1 MQNPYRKPCSG
12 RYHWAANQTDPLTW
26 TVPSHMNSRA
36 QPPRP
41 AGAFRAA
48 VRLLLGLLP
57 CSIFAGP
64 ALNPETRRSL
74 DSRPYLTVTSNLSIR
89 FQEELP
95 PPDLSVR
102 PPAGAPPQPQS
113 VAGKPSETAESR
125 KADEKPIAPAQP
137 DLNAAQPSADMQ
149 PSPAASSTPTPVAAP
164 VAAPDKP
171 APAILPDDTK
181 PQVHAEDFL
190 PYFQF
195 PGAHANPNDVTV
207 APTPPVPGIQPP
219 SSATY
224 RQQ

>member
-12 RYHWAANQTDPLTW
+12 RYHWVANQADPLTW
-26 TVPSHMNSRA
+26 TVPSHMNTRA

-64 ALNPETRRSL
+64 ALNPATRRSL
-74 DSRPYLTVTSNLSIR
+74 DSRPYLTVANNLSIR
-89 FQEELP
+89 FQEALP
-95 PPDLSVR
+95 PPDLTVQ
-102 PPAGAPPQPQS
+102 PPAGAPPQPQ
-113 VAGKPSETAESR
+113 
-125 KADEKPIAPAQP
+125 PIAIKPAETVKPRELDDKPASAQP
-137 DLNAAQPSADMQ
+137 DLIPAPPPAETQPA
-149 PSPAASSTPTPVAAP
+149 PTALITPTPEPTP

-207 APTPPVPGIQPP
+207 GPPAPPVPGLQPP

>member
-1 MQNPYRKPCSG
+1 MRNSYRNVCSG
-12 RYHWAANQTDPLTW
+12 RYHWVANQTDPLTW
-26 TVPSHMNSRA
+26 TVSSHMNSRA
-36 QPPRP
+36 QPPRL
-41 AGAFRAA
+41 AGAFRAT

-74 DSRPYLTVTSNLSIR
+74 DSRPYLTVANNLSIR

-102 PPAGAPPQPQS
+102 PPAGAPPQPPS
-113 VAGKPSETAESR
+113 VAAKPADAAESHR
-125 KADEKPIAPAQP
+125 DDKSGASAQP
-137 DLNAAQPSADMQ
+137 DLLAPQPAAEAQPPAAAAQ
-149 PSPAASSTPTPVAAP
+149 SPVPAP
-164 VAAPDKP
+164 AAAPDKP

-207 APTPPVPGIQPP
+207 APTPPAPGIQPP